1 MEGDF
6 HRHGGVVPH
15 VRDGVAH
22 RHRVAH
28 ADIELLHDAAGSG
41 VGVHA
46 LLSGAVT
53 QLRLRYAQLGLLH
66 RVLSILCVKTVE
78 QSALLYPVALLKGS
92 LHDLP
97 VDQGGDLVGVD
108 GREVPVLDT
117 EILRSCRW
125 AVSGR

>member
-1 MEGDF
+1 MEGDL

-28 ADIELLHDAAGSG
+28 TDIELLHDAAGSG

-66 RVLSILCVKTVE
+66 RVLGILCVKTVE

-97 VDQGGDLVGVD
+97 
-108 GREVPVLDT
+108 R
-117 EILRSCRW
+117 
-125 AVSGR
+125 